1 MASKRFP
8 ALLAASLL
16 CLVPAA
22 CGSDDESADSG
33 SDEPTAVTFE
43 ATEPSKG
50 KVELDGPKTVPAGLT
65 EITLKN
71 AGKGLH
77 DAQIYRVE
85 GDKTADEVLAGVIDP
100 SGEAPLPD
108 WVVGGGGVGSVAPGE
123 SATVTEVLEPGTH
136 YVLDSAQGGIA
147 KLEVTGEASTAELPE
162 VEAEI
167 AARDYSFETAGIKPG
182 ANSVK
187 FDNVGKQPHHVVAMP
202 LVEGATIA
210 DAKKFLT
217 SKGEPEGP
225 PPVDFEKGL
234 STAVIDGGQAQV
246 AELDFKKGKY
256 ALVCFIV
263 NRGGGPPHATLGM
276 VDEVDVK

>member
-22 CGSDDESADSG
+22 CGSDDGASDGG

-50 KVELDGPKTVPAGLT
+50 KLVLDGPKTVPAGLT

-71 AGKGLH
+71 SGKGLH

-85 GDKTADEVLAGVIDP
+85 GDRTADQVLASVIDP

-108 WVVGGGGVGSVAPGE
+108 WIVGGGGVGGVAPGE

-147 KLEVTGEASTAELPE
+147 KLEVTGEPTTAALPE
-162 VEAEI
+162 TEAKI
-167 AARDYSFETAGIKPG
+167 AARDYSFETAGIAPG
-182 ANSVK
+182 ANRVR
-187 FDNVGKQPHHVVAMP
+187 FENIGKQPHHVVAMP
-202 LVEGATIA
+202 LVEGATID

-217 SKGEPEGP
+217 SKGKPQGP
-225 PPVDFEKGL
+225 PPVDFENGL

-246 AELDFKKGKY
+246 AELEFQKGKY

-263 NRGGGPPHATLGM
+263 NRGGGPPHVSMGM
-276 VDEVDVK
+276 LEEVDVK